1 MKTSYTKRDAI
12 RIVTSAAK
20 DYQKNLEGINLLFI
34 YRDKS
39 SNKIE
44 FFETVFQANNFQ
56 HLTGIEMVDSSGTV
70 VRNAKSFYQKCLDGK
85 LKEEEIQFKKDGTTE
100 FKLNAISPVVN
111 FIDKAKMTGLFNGN
125 GLKLAVDRVVGTI
138 TYCLGFIKRDK
149 DDYYCPSSC
158 LLEDTRKV
166 VDAASQI
173 LAIMSKSA
181 ENKEKLYSEIRYLA
195 KGFPIEKVDLPENLS
210 CKISLE
216 KK

>member
-1 MKTSYTKRDAI
+1 MKTSYNKKDAI

-20 DYQKNLEGINLLFI
+20 DYRNNLEGMNLLFI

-85 LKEEEIQFKKDGTTE
+85 LKEEEIQFKTDGTTE
-100 FKLNAISPVVN
+100 LKLNAISSVVN
-111 FIDKAKMTGLFNGN
+111 FIDRAKMTGLYNGK
-125 GLKLAVDRVVGTI
+125 GLKLAIDRVVGTI
-138 TYCLGFIKRDK
+138 TYCLGFIKNG
-149 DDYYCPSSC
+149 DYYCPGSC
-158 LLEDTRKV
+158 LLEDTRNV
-166 VDAASQI
+166 VDTASQI

-181 ENKEKLYSEIRYLA
+181 ENKERLYGEIRYLA
-195 KGFPIEKVDLPENLS
+195 KGFPIEKVDLPENLL